1 MVVVPVDGDVDE
13 GEQIGREQR
22 QNGEDSGVKKAVGR
36 GTKEWVSFALYV
48 AAVVIAFVSP
58 PIAVAIYVAVAAI
71 WLIPDRRFVRA

>member
-1 MVVVPVDGDVDE
+1 
-13 GEQIGREQR
+13 
-22 QNGEDSGVKKAVGR
+22 VKKAVGR

-58 PIAVAIYVAVAAI
+58 PIAVTIYVAVAAI